1 MMKRT
6 GGGRRKAEQT
16 EERMK
21 GERGLGVQ
29 EKKKSGA
36 AQQLLSL
43 SISRPIIQL
52 FIKSN

>member
-36 AQQLLSL
+36 AQLLSL